1 MRYVIFWTIALT
13 ILFYITS
20 RSAHAADY
28 SVKFGPGI
36 EGQTLTGATK
46 MFGIREES
54 YQVRGIYT
62 AVELGGWSESTAGRS
77 KAAFGKLQ
85 IGAKPGPETGLFGY
99 AFFGP
104 ALISSTDTQ
113 LSTNF
118 QFATDIGLG
127 IRDRFTFMS
136 CGYGHISNA
145 GIKLPNKGRDY
156 LLFSVGVSF

>member
-1 MRYVIFWTIALT
+1 MRYVIFWTIMLT
-13 ILFYITS
+13 ALFYWS
-20 RSAHAADY
+20 SHANAADY

-36 EGQTLTGATK
+36 EGQTLTGASK

-62 AVELGGWSESTAGRS
+62 AVELGGWSEATEGR
-77 KAAFGKLQ
+77 KPAAYTKFQ
-85 IGAKPGPETGLFGY
+85 VGAKPGPETGLYGY

-118 QFATDIGLG
+118 QFATDIGFG
-127 IRDRFTFMS
+127 VRDRYTFMS
-136 CGYGHISNA
+136 VGYAHISNA
-145 GIKLPNKGRDY
+145 GIKLPNRGRDY
-156 LLFSVGVSF
+156 CIFSMGVSL

>member
-1 MRYVIFWTIALT
+1 MRYVIFWTIMLT
-13 ILFYITS
+13 ALFYWS
-20 RSAHAADY
+20 SHANAADY
-28 SVKFGPGI
+28 SVKFGPGV
-36 EGQTLTGATK
+36 EGQQLTGASK

-62 AVELGGWSESTAGRS
+62 AVELGGWSDATKGR
-77 KAAFGKLQ
+77 KPAAYTKLQ
-85 IGAKPGPETGLFGY
+85 VGAKPGPETGLYGY

-118 QFATDIGLG
+118 EFATDIGFG
-127 IRDRFTFMS
+127 VRDRYTFMS
-136 CGYGHISNA
+136 AGYAHISNA

-156 LLFSVGVSF
+156 LLFSVGISI

>member
-13 ILFYITS
+13 ILFFITS
-20 RSAHAADY
+20 RSALADDY

-36 EGQTLTGATK
+36 EGQTLTGASK

-62 AVELGGWSESTAGRS
+62 AVELGGWSEATEGR
-77 KAAFGKLQ
+77 KPAAYTKLQ
-85 IGAKPGPETGLFGY
+85 AGAKPGPETGLYGY

-104 ALISSTDTQ
+104 SLISATDTQ

-118 QFATDIGLG
+118 EFATDIGFG
-127 IRDRFTFMS
+127 IRDRFTSMS
-136 CGYGHISNA
+136 FGYAHISNA
-145 GIKLPNKGRDY
+145 GIRLPNKGRDY
-156 LLFSVGVSF
+156 LMFSVGISL

>member
-1 MRYVIFWTIALT
+1 MRYVILWILALMA
-13 ILFYITS
+13 LFYVT
-20 RSAHAADY
+20 RNAHAADY
-28 SVKFGPGI
+28 SVKFGPGVD
-36 EGQTLTGATK
+36 GQQLTGASK

-62 AVELGGWSESTAGRS
+62 AMELGGWSEATEGR
-77 KAAFGKLQ
+77 KPAAYTKLQ
-85 IGAKPGPETGLFGY
+85 VGAKPGPETGLYGY

-113 LSTNF
+113 LSSF
-118 QFATDIGLG
+118 YQLATDIGFG

-145 GIKLPNKGRDY
+145 GVKLPNRGRDY
-156 LLFSVGVSF
+156 LLFSVGISI